1 MFDIS
6 VLMIARDAEE
16 TIGNALSSI
25 REIATQIIVVDT
37 GSVDRTPIIAVQ
49 YNAEVHFLEWK
60 NNFSSARNYALQF
73 VRFPWVFVL
82 DADEVLDQE
91 SFKRNLHLF
100 DQPQIGGIRVK
111 ITNHIKR
118 GDSYTKTQHIYTR
131 IFRQHP
137 QIRFEG
143 SIHEQIAQSI
153 LEAGFELI
161 NSDILINH
169 YGYNTINV
177 DKINRNRK
185 ILEKEL
191 EHNPYD
197 EWTLFHL
204 AETEFSIGNLE
215 KCLEIYQQLLDSVQL
230 NPEQIEMSKIRLAQ
244 IALKSD
250 SYSQVYNYINFESG
264 DPHREGLRL
273 MILGTALLME
283 HRFEEARDIFNN
295 PKLSLSDMV
304 DKTQIQRALEIISFM
319 SKKA

>member
-1 MFDIS
+1 MYDIS

-16 TIGNALSSI
+16 TIENALSSV
-25 REIATQIIVVDT
+25 REIANQIVVVDT
-37 GSVDRTPIIAVQ
+37 GSVDRTPIIAIR
-49 YNAEVHFLEWK
+49 YNAEVHFFEWE

-91 SFKRNLHLF
+91 SFKKNLHLF
-100 DQPQIGGIRVK
+100 DQTQIGGIRVK

-118 GDSYTKTQHIYTR
+118 GDSYTKTHHTYTR
-131 IFRQHP
+131 IFQRHP
-137 QIRFEG
+137 QISFEG
-143 SIHEQIAQSI
+143 PIHEQIAQSI
-153 LEAGFELI
+153 LDAGFELVD
-161 NSDILINH
+161 SDILINH

-191 EHNPYD
+191 ERNPD
-197 EWTLFHL
+197 DDWTLFHL
-204 AETEFSIGNLE
+204 AETEFSIGDLE
-215 KCLEIYQQLLDSVQL
+215 KCLEIYPKLLDSVQL

-244 IALKSD
+244 IALKTD
-250 SYSQVYNYINFESG
+250 SYRQVYDHINFESK

-283 HRFEEARDIFNN
+283 HRFEEAKDIFNN
-295 PKLSLSDMV
+295 PKLALSDMV

-319 SKKA
+319 SKKS

>member
-1 MFDIS
+1 MYDIS

-16 TIGNALSSI
+16 TIENALSSV
-25 REIATQIIVVDT
+25 REIANQIVVVDT
-37 GSVDRTPIIAVQ
+37 GSVDRTPIIAVR
-49 YNAEVHFLEWK
+49 YNAEVHFLEWE
-60 NNFSSARNYALQF
+60 NNFSAARNYALQF
-73 VRFPWVFVL
+73 VRLPWVFVL
-82 DADEVLDQE
+82 DADEVIDQE

-100 DQPQIGGIRVK
+100 NKTQIGGIRVQ

-118 GDSYTKTQHIYTR
+118 GDSYTKTHHTYTR
-131 IFRQHP
+131 MFRRHP

-153 LEAGFELI
+153 LDSGFELVD
-161 NSDILINH
+161 SDILINH

-191 EHNPYD
+191 ERNPD
-197 EWTLFHL
+197 DDWTLFHL
-204 AETEFSIGNLE
+204 AETEFSIGNLD
-215 KCLEIYQQLLDSVQL
+215 KCFEIYSKLLDSVQL

-244 IALKSD
+244 IALKTD
-250 SYSQVYNYINFESG
+250 SYRQVYDYITFESE
-264 DPHREGLRL
+264 DLHREGLRL

-283 HRFEEARDIFNN
+283 HRFEEAKDVFNN
-295 PKLSLSDMV
+295 YKLALSDMV